1 MNDVRY
7 AFRALQQNPA
17 FALTAV
23 VSIALAIGAN
33 ATVFGIF
40 DALIFRPLP
49 VPQASQVVVVSSRSP
64 SGTYEDV
71 SWPDFID
78 LRDKN
83 QIVRRLDCGA
93 SFSFWIRQ
101 RSPGTGKDERR
112 LPGEREPL
120 QSAAC

>member
-1 MNDVRY
+1 MAARLHIIARY
-7 AFRALQQNPA
+7 ERCALRLSGAPANPA

-23 VSIALAIGAN
+23 VSIALAVGAN

-49 VPQASQVVVVSSRSP
+49 VPQASQVVVVSSRSA

-71 SWPDFID
+71 SWLDFID

-83 QIVRRLDCGA
+83 H
-93 SFSFWIRQ
+93 SFEGSIAAHLSPFGFAKDRQ
-101 RSPGTGKDERR
+101 EQARMKGGC
-112 LPGEREPL
+112 L
-120 QSAAC
+120 